1 MKEKSWVCT
10 LVTQLSLCIAV
21 YVALNKGG
29 RPEKR
34 SLGISAGQGRPVDVY
49 FASVGGGFRPLEEQ
63 TLLLEQMVKAV
74 ETYKVQFVINIS
86 ELGEYDPLLKN
97 ASWHPELREIPWY
110 TTVTTKASKGEGKNY
125 FVDRIRIPYGQT
137 LDIIALDT
145 KLVQNPST
153 VPGKDQ
159 LQWLMR
165 TLNKSDVDWK
175 LVVGFHQLFTYDYN
189 IQKIKEQ
196 ETTSRPLLSTL
207 LRYGVDAYM
216 SSLILADHVQRE
228 ATQLTNIGPTDKG
241 PYFISLNQNIVP
253 IVETDN
259 GFLLHSVTSLEMVT
273 FFVTLTG
280 EVENMVSFRQMGRAV
295 M

>member
-63 TLLLEQMVKAV
+63 TLLLEQ
-74 ETYKVQFVINIS
+74 
-86 ELGEYDPLLKN
+86 